1 MSFFGGHYVVPD
13 GAKELI
19 RQFATY
25 DLPTERKDMEHTFT
39 TNGIKIDTQIS
50 LTDPVA
56 FGQMLAGQGFEQW
69 LDFLWGLAREARRSA
84 CTIPDMLPSFRAAMD
99 RQSDSVL
106 EEILPLVIDLS
117 QQIERELQ
125 QRHNAGRQQG
135 LAASV
140 GYTTQPSGG
149 GRRA

>member
-1 MSFFGGHYVVPD
+1 
-13 GAKELI
+13 
-19 RQFATY
+19 
-25 DLPTERKDMEHTFT
+25 MEHTFT

-56 FGQMLAGQGFEQW
+56 FGAMLAGQGFEQW